1 MQPNDLMQ
9 TIGSRAVTEL
19 KEPEGALLLNFGRF
33 PAGHF
38 SALERIPSG
47 MSGVYAWFR
56 SFEYSDEPDRLY
68 EQLMADLKAPKF
80 LERAGLIKPFY
91 EVSIR
96 SQSWFSAGKLENL
109 KEAVHD
115 PVFRRGLLQTLSHS
129 ILLQAPLYIGKSID
143 LQSRTAS
150 HLAEGSILRKRL
162 AETNVTLDRTMLFL
176 IPNPQG
182 TPKEVVEVEFGEE
195 EADYDIASSPEFHE
209 ETEYEL
215 LYEEIYS
222 RLFNPLF
229 TIRIG

>member
-1 MQPNDLMQ
+1 ME

-19 KEPEGALLLNFGRF
+19 REPEGALLLNFGRF
-33 PAGHF
+33 PAGHA

-56 SFEYSDEPDRLY
+56 SFDYSDEPNLLY
-68 EQLMADLKAPKF
+68 DQLMTDLKAPKF
-80 LERAGLIKPFY
+80 LERTGPIKPFY

-96 SQSWFSAGKLENL
+96 SQSWFSPAKLQNL
-109 KEAVHD
+109 KDAVQD
-115 PVFRRGLLQTLSHS
+115 PIFRRGLKQTLSHS
-129 ILLQAPLYIGKSID
+129 ILLQAPLYIGKSLD

-150 HLAEGSILRKRL
+150 HLAEGSILRNRL
-162 AETNVTLDRTMLFL
+162 AEANVELNRTMLFL

-182 TPKEVVEVEFGEE
+182 TPQEIEEVEFGQEE
-195 EADYDIASSPEFHE
+195 SDHENSLFLETQE
-209 ETEYEL
+209 ETAYEL